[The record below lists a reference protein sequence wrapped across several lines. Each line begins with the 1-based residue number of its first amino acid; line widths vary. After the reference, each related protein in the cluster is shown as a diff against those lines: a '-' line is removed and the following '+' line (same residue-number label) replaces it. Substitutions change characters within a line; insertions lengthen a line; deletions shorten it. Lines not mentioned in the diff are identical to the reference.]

1 MTVKLT
7 LTVNDSP
14 VPTDY
19 FVEAFIDHT
28 VSGIIEALE
37 GTGKIKD
44 LDLTIE
50 GDKVTVNLNGAVVPT
65 NAFASK
71 IIKSTIIGMVSTL
84 KGGADAKKLSIA
96 LHKYTATAHR

>member
-1 MTVKLT
+1 MTVNLS
-7 LTVNDSP
+7 LMINDAP
-14 VPTDY
+14 IPTDY
-19 FVEAFIDHT
+19 FVEGFIDHT
-28 VSGIIEALE
+28 ISGMIEALE

-44 LDLTIE
+44 FNLIIE

-84 KGGADAKKLSIA
+84 KGGADIKKLSIVV
-96 LHKYTATAHR
+96 HK